1 LSTLSNVGKPADA
14 AVGNRPMSSID
25 ARPLSQDSV
34 VVASHLQQLNGCIGN
49 LRAEKLDL
57 TTQLRKHQ
65 LRISH
70 LDNLVDQLSKQVSI
84 SAFSVFSVFVLCFS
98 EKNFRNFGLIA
109 QLQELGQWIQ
119 FCGLYLK
126 ERLTHTHTHTH
137 THTRLMAL
145 FPGLPG

>member
-1 LSTLSNVGKPADA
+1 LSTLLNVGKPADA
-14 AVGNRPMSSID
+14 AVGNRPTSSVD

-49 LRAEKLDL
+49 LRAEKLEL

-98 EKNFRNFGLIA
+98 EKNFLNFGLIA
-109 QLQELGQWIQ
+109 HSCRRAKIVTSLPAGVGSVDPVLW
-119 FCGLYLK
+119 FVS
-126 ERLTHTHTHTH
+126 ERASDTHSHTHTHV
-137 THTRLMAL
+137 
-145 FPGLPG
+145 

>member
-1 LSTLSNVGKPADA
+1 
-14 AVGNRPMSSID
+14 MSSID

-34 VVASHLQQLNGCIGN
+34 VVASHLQQLNGVIGN

-98 EKNFRNFGLIA
+98 EKNFLNFGLIA
-109 QLQELGQWIQ
+109 HSCQRAKIVTSLPAGVGSVDPVLW
-119 FCGLYLK
+119 FVS
-126 ERLTHTHTHTH
+126 ERASDTHSHTHTHV
-137 THTRLMAL
+137 
-145 FPGLPG
+145 